1 MEKETLILGRF
12 KNRGELARL
21 AKSLTPKKGLYASA
35 ICGLVYRTTI
45 SPSRVDTLGKRILDL
60 PDLGFVD
67 VNRTIAAP
75 PSLAMANDQGV
86 PSEARADTDAS
97 AKQPDKAGEARRSM
111 ESRATT
117 LPSYREQSDQPPS
130 YGAAKAQS
138 GEPSTSEKQKP
149 RAQPTSS
156 AGVSAAAISA
166 VMATSS
172 SENDKM
178 HSKRPKK
185 VDDWN
190 KDSTYKGK
198 LARMT
203 GSTSKW
209 NYFGADVGE
218 NPFKR
223 FGRKK

>member
-1 MEKETLILGRF
+1 
-12 KNRGELARL
+12 
-21 AKSLTPKKGLYASA
+21 
-35 ICGLVYRTTI
+35 
-45 SPSRVDTLGKRILDL
+45 
-60 PDLGFVD
+60 
-67 VNRTIAAP
+67 
-75 PSLAMANDQGV
+75 MANDQDV
-86 PSEARADTDAS
+86 RPEAKADTNAS
-97 AKQPDKAGEARRSM
+97 EKQPDKALDPRSSI

-117 LPSYREQSDQPPS
+117 LPSYREQTDQPPS
-130 YGAAKAQS
+130 YGAAKAPS
-138 GEPSTSEKQKP
+138 GGSSTAEKPKP
-149 RAQPTSS
+149 RAQPSGNP
-156 AGVSAAAISA
+156 GVSAAAISA